1 MMAEAELFALQDE
14 FTCLVCLD
22 SLSDPVSIPCGHS
35 FCLQCLTDCWDQSEA
50 SRCPQCRKTF
60 TPRPEL
66 NRNTLLNEIVIKLK
80 ETRLGPFLGQNYS
93 GAGDVECDFCTGQ
106 KKSALKTCLT
116 CLASFCLTHLQP
128 HYEGDVW
135 KDHELVDPDGHLQRK
150 VCTEHQKCLEFFCQ
164 TDETCICLLC
174 GITRHNGHEMVKLS
188 KGREEKQKQLG
199 ATLGEVERRLEER
212 QKKLKEM
219 MQAEGLVKISA
230 DREVQESEESFAE
243 LLHFIE
249 DTCRKVTEKI
259 RSRETREVEKTKG
272 AIQQLEKEIEE
283 LRRSDAQLRELLETE
298 DHVHFLQTFATLPPA
313 LPDNGDLLSITVA
326 TDFLFGN
333 LKNEVSGVRRRVSK
347 IGQLD
352 VGQSTVA
359 GNEAQSRE
367 EFLQHFLELTMDS
380 NTSHAFLHL
389 YEEDKKATFELRNNG
404 HSNHSDRFSYWSQVL
419 CKEVLTGTRYYWE
432 VEWSGFYV
440 CIGVTYKGISRKQW
454 SNESRLGYNNKSW
467 YLCCSRSRCSARHN
481 NKETVISTIYG
492 SRIGV
497 YLDHPAGLLSFYNVS
512 NNMALLHT
520 FNASFTEPLYA
531 GFEVGFL
538 SSVTIC
544 KPNATD

>member
-1 MMAEAELFALQDE
+1 MFSKMMAEAELFALQDE

-188 KGREEKQKQLG
+188 KGREEKQK
-199 ATLGEVERRLEER
+199 
-212 QKKLKEM
+212 LKEM
-219 MQAEGLVKISA
+219 MQAEGLISA

-298 DHVHFLQTFATLPPA
+298 DHVHFLQVLCAPHQTPTVSHSP
-313 LPDNGDLLSITVA
+313 GSSLSRLSFSLFSLTSHRA
-326 TDFLFGN
+326 SPRPLCTEQLRRRAPHFFSFLF
-333 LKNEVSGVRRRVSK
+333 S
-347 IGQLD
+347 D
-352 VGQSTVA
+352 
-359 GNEAQSRE
+359 
-367 EFLQHFLELTMDS
+367 FLELTMDS